1 MKLVTYALTGAFMLA
16 STAAFAES
24 HEASEENTQ
33 QMIVEAALAGGDAA
47 AGEKIFKKCKAC
59 HMIGEG
65 AKSRTGPPLNDMVGA
80 EVGDLEGFKYSKG
93 MVALAEEDTVWT
105 IENLNALFLKPR
117 DFVTKTKMSFAG
129 LKNEEDRAN
138 LIAYLA
144 TFTTVEADD

>member
-24 HEASEENTQ
+24 HGAAEENTQ

-93 MVALAEEDTVWT
+93 MVALAEEGTVWT